1 MRNTSESG
9 LSSKWKVDV
18 SFATDVGCRRDHNE
32 DRFLFFEP
40 DDPLILEKKGRI
52 AIVADG
58 VGGHRAGEIASEL
71 AVKLV
76 KQGYYANELQ
86 DPPLALV
93 SAFEIANHTLYQ
105 LSVSDTSY
113 QGMGTTCTVL
123 VLKEGQA
130 YCAHVGDSRLY
141 LLRNDGILQL
151 TEDHSVV
158 MEMVKQGIISAEEAR
173 HHPNK
178 NIILRALGASPQ
190 VQISSWDAPLQIQEG
205 DLFLLCSDG
214 LYDLVEDEEMRKIA
228 RSENLSSAC
237 GRLITLA
244 KERGGY
250 DNISIGLLQV
260 QGDR

>member
-1 MRNTSESG
+1 MRNIENS
-9 LSSKWKVDV
+9 LSSEWKVDV

-40 DDPLILEKKGRI
+40 DDPLLLKKKGKI

-58 VGGHRAGEIASEL
+58 VGGHRAGEVASEL

-76 KQGYYANELQ
+76 KQDYYASELQ
-86 DPPLALV
+86 ELPLALV
-93 SAFEIANHTLYQ
+93 AAFEMANRTLYQ
-105 LSVSDTSY
+105 LSVSDTSC
-113 QGMGTTCTVL
+113 QGMGTTCTAL
-123 VLKEGQA
+123 VLKGEQA

-141 LLRNDGILQL
+141 LLRDDRILQL

-178 NIILRALGASPQ
+178 NIISRALGASPRVQ
-190 VQISSWDAPLQIQEG
+190 VSSWDAPLQIQEG

-214 LYDLVEDEEMRKIA
+214 LYDLVEDEEMKKIA

-250 DNISIGLLQV
+250 DNISVGLLKV